1 MAEKRLSDADGKLVE
16 GVLGTLIVGDGILSL
31 ADGFYIAKTV
41 LSTGSGLPTGQQE
54 QYGFFAST
62 ASETKPALGE
72 DVYPITFEDICSAQ
86 NVSLD
91 FTKAELDA
99 TTLCDTV
106 KIYLVGRTDVVGS
119 FDGVTIIG
127 DSTTKG
133 TKEITKKFMD
143 TVTQNA
149 DLSEVEISTLNNNP
163 IFFQVEVNKKST
175 KNENEAFYFF
185 PVTLVT
191 YTAGMTQDS
200 TQTFTS
206 SFRITT
212 DDNVKP
218 QYFELEQSVV

>member
-1 MAEKRLSDADGKLVE
+1 MAEKRISDSDGKLVE
-16 GVLGTLIVGDGILSL
+16 AVLGTLIVGDGIVAL
-31 ADGFYIAKTV
+31 ADGFYVAKTV
-41 LSTGSGLPTGQQE
+41 LSASSGLPDGQQS

-62 ASETKPALGE
+62 ASATTPAIGE
-72 DVYPITFEDICSAQ
+72 DVYPVTFEDVCSAQ

-106 KIYLVGRTDVVGS
+106 KIYVVGRTDVTGS
-119 FDGVTIIG
+119 FDGVTTIG

-163 IFFQVEVNKKST
+163 IFLQVEVNKKST
-175 KNENEAFYFF
+175 KNENEAFYLF
-185 PVTLVT
+185 PATLTT

-200 TQTFTS
+200 MQTFTS
-206 SFRITT
+206 AFRITT
-212 DDNVKP
+212 DDNIKP
-218 QYFELEQSVV
+218 QYFELEQPVV